1 MDKKTNEEILHMVHE
16 DRKILDNMEMST
28 QMVGQNAA
36 RYIRGKDIMQKTR
49 ERRRTQMVNDL
60 IGNSI
65 CTDLKKAAEESS
77 IWQTLRRDLHKPTE
91 SADH

>member
-36 RYIRGKDIMQKTR
+36 RYIT
-49 ERRRTQMVNDL
+49 
-60 IGNSI
+60 I
-65 CTDLKKAAEESS
+65 CLLGEL
-77 IWQTLRRDLHKPTE
+77 QHKML
-91 SADH
+91 DKYK